1 MFRKDNEFSRTLYE
15 KFLVENSIN
24 AVTLEKNILREELG
38 KENFEKIENGLDVVT
53 QLEGHTFNWKK
64 ERSGERL
71 SAGFKAQE
79 VEKILPHLVDEKK
92 LPLRADDDKEYKIL
106 RYEEMIPY
114 LVEAIKEQQE
124 EIELLK
130 ANLDQLK
137 YNRR

>member
-1 MFRKDNEFSRTLYE
+1 MSYLLNLK
-15 KFLVENSIN
+15 
-24 AVTLEKNILREELG
+24 KN
-38 KENFEKIENGLDVVT
+38 FTKIENGLDVVSK
-53 QLEGHTFNWKK
+53 LEGHTFNWKK
-64 ERSGERL
+64 GGDRL

-92 LPLRADDDKEYKIL
+92 LPLKADDDKEYKIL

-130 ANLDQLK
+130 ANLDQVK